1 MIYLLI
7 IVGIGQVLQLVYCCK
22 MMMYVKRKHRMIN
35 TRISNLTEWII
46 SSNQSVVA
54 QLHKINE
61 QLQNIPLNK
70 ENQPDHVQELHKNT
84 GKSLQSPETLLRPVN
99 GYAG

>member
-7 IVGIGQVLQLVYCCK
+7 IVGIGQVLLLVYCCK
-22 MMMYVKRKHRMIN
+22 ILLYVKKRNRVSN

-46 SSNQSVVA
+46 SSNQSVMA
-54 QLHKINE
+54 QLNKMNE
-61 QLQNIPLNK
+61 QLQNKPVYK
-70 ENQPDHVQELHKNT
+70 ENQPEQVQELNKNT
-84 GKSLQSPETLLRPVN
+84 GKSLQPSETVLRPVN